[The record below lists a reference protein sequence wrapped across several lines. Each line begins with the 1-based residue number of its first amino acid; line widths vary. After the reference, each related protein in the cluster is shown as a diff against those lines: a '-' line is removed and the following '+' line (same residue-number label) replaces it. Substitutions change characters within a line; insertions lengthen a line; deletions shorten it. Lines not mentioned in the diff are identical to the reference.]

1 MKTTA
6 DRLAGFL
13 LDSRSLSESFFFRCR
28 RNSKYYTIYS
38 QLWVLHPTVMK
49 MWLIFRVSS
58 GFEKQFFFGHGPQQL
73 MNEDIKSY
81 LSIPIGGGKK
91 KMYHTSAER
100 EKARATPFVLHNEL
114 SQYYSLSD
122 DWTLAPAPAGRKRQW
137 SLEELIYH
145 RAAAYSR
152 AECYWGGGRTAKVLQ
167 SNHAR
172 FHRNCHDQ
180 CVRGGEVSGLKVC
193 LYTSGTKKCLC
204 KTCAYSFKNP
214 TWRN

>member
-1 MKTTA
+1 MGSRSNSFLDTDLSSSWTKT
-6 DRLAGFL
+6 LNHISVFL
-13 LDSRSLSESFFFRCR
+13 L
-28 RNSKYYTIYS
+28 
-38 QLWVLHPTVMK
+38 V
-49 MWLIFRVSS
+49 
-58 GFEKQFFFGHGPQQL
+58 
-73 MNEDIKSY
+73 
-81 LSIPIGGGKK
+81 GGKK
-91 KMYHTSAER
+91 KKMYRTSAER

-152 AECYWGGGRTAKVLQ
+152 AECYWGGRTAKVLQ

-172 FHRNCHDQ
+172 FHHNCHDQ

-214 TWRN
+214 TWKN